1 MGEGKHWVDGQVL
14 RASDLADFR
23 QTCIRLDVNE
33 NIFIHILKF
42 HCEHVLA
49 GLQCWKWNLLKAH
62 GQDPGNGSLIVTS
75 LRWDGDAALK
85 LMTRADE
92 LEAIMAYGP
101 AYNNRQICD
110 YP

>member
-1 MGEGKHWVDGQVL
+1 
-14 RASDLADFR
+14 
-23 QTCIRLDVNE
+23 
-33 NIFIHILKF
+33 LKF
-42 HCEHVLA
+42 NGEHVLD

-92 LEAIMAYGP
+92 LEAIMAYVFLP
-101 AYNNRQICD
+101 ID
-110 YP
+110 SLTDVT